1 MANNVNG
8 GRPEFNVLNGRHYDD
23 PYAAYKWLRDNDP
36 IHWDEA
42 NELWVI
48 SRYEDVTHMSCNPE
62 TYCSKHGVRPRISA
76 PMSIV
81 SMDDP
86 EHTRQRKLIS
96 RGFSPRQVRRLEPHI
111 REMTNMIID
120 EVKAR
125 GEIDFVEDFAIHVPL
140 IVIAELIG
148 LDPATRKKLYRWS
161 DVMMGGDGFADF
173 EHPAVVAATE
183 AASEYVEH
191 LMPIIEERRQVPRED
206 LISILTGAF
215 DEGVLDADNAVK
227 GHDELTSDELLM
239 FLMVLLVAGN
249 ETTRNA
255 LSGALRAFSK
265 FPEQQKKLVA
275 DLSLMETAVEEVLRF
290 VTPVISFSRTITHD
304 HEYGGKQL
312 KEGQQVVLLYQSANR
327 DDRVFEAPEEFRVDR
342 SPNPHVAF
350 GVGPH
355 FCIGANLARLEL
367 KIVFEQLFTRLH
379 DIRMK
384 DVNHLDRH
392 EHTLVLG
399 IKHLPAIFTPVHS

>member
-1 MANNVNG
+1 MSDSTSSQ
-8 GRPEFNVLNGRHYDD
+8 FDVLNGRHYDD
-23 PYAAYKWLRDNDP
+23 PHAAYKWLRDNDP
-36 IHWDEA
+36 IHWDEK
-42 NELWVI
+42 NQLWVI
-48 SRYEDVTHMSCNPE
+48 TRHEDVTHMSCTPE
-62 TYCSKHGVRPRISA
+62 TYCSKHGVRPRIAA

-81 SMDDP
+81 SMDAP

-120 EVKAR
+120 EIKAR

-148 LDPATRKKLYRWS
+148 LDPSARHQLYRWS
-161 DVMMGGDGFADF
+161 DQMMGGDGFDDF
-173 EHPAVVAATE
+173 DHPAVQIATQAAGE
-183 AASEYVEH
+183 FVEH
-191 LMPIIEERRQVPRED
+191 IMPIIEERRQVPRED

-215 DEGVLDADNAVK
+215 DEGELEGGEEGVK
-227 GHDELTSDELLM
+227 GHDELTSDDLLM

-255 LSGALRAFSK
+255 IAGGLRVFTQY
-265 FPEQQKKLVA
+265 PEQKQRLL
-275 DLSLMETAVEEVLRF
+275 DDPTLIDTAVDEVIRW

-304 HEYGGKQL
+304 HEYKGKQM

-327 DDRVFEAPEEFRVDR
+327 DERVFDRADEFLIDR
-342 SPNPHVAF
+342 DPNPHVAF
-350 GVGPH
+350 GIGPH
-355 FCIGANLARLEL
+355 FCLGANLARLEL
-367 KIVFEQLFTRLH
+367 KVVFEELFRRLR
-379 DIRMK
+379 DIRAK
-384 DVNHLDRH
+384 DPSELDRH

-399 IKHLPAIFTPVHS
+399 IKHLPAIFSPVHA